1 VQPWATVAS
10 RFSFFILHFSFL
22 GSVMQR
28 RLIVMRHA
36 KSSWASEAASDHDRP
51 LNDRGRH
58 DAPRIAERLVE
69 LGWSPE
75 IVLSSDSRRTRET
88 FDGMKSAFPA
98 TRGPEFMRQLYHAG
112 VEALNDA
119 LLSVPDDVSTVLA
132 LGHNPGWQ
140 QAVYWLTGEAIEMK
154 TATAVLMECDA
165 KDWPSTATRRGGWKL
180 IEAIY
185 PKER

>member
-1 VQPWATVAS
+1 
-10 RFSFFILHFSFL
+10 
-22 GSVMQR
+22 MQR

-36 KSSWASEAASDHDRP
+36 KSSWEHEATSDHDRP

-58 DAPRIAERLVE
+58 DAPRIAKRLVE
-69 LGWSPE
+69 LGWSPDV
-75 IVLSSDSRRTRET
+75 VLSSDSRRTRET
-88 FDGMKSAFPA
+88 FDGMKAVLP
-98 TRGPEFMRQLYHAG
+98 TVRGVEFMRSLYHAG

-119 LLSVPDDVSTVLA
+119 LLSVPDDVKTVFA

-165 KDWPSTATRRGGWKL
+165 KDWPSTTTHRGGWRL
-180 IEAIY
+180 IKAIY
-185 PKER
+185 PKEL